1 MNIGDL
7 VRMNQQ
13 IPEYAA
19 AMGNTVGLVVRIYEP
34 ITVPA
39 LLEVQWPAGEA
50 ESLYTDELELVSKN
64 QR

>member
-13 IPEYAA
+13 IPEYAE

-34 ITVPA
+34 ITNPA
-39 LLEVQWPAGEA
+39 LLEVQWPHGEA
-50 ESLYTDELELVSKN
+50 EGLYTDELELVSKK
-64 QR
+64 QC

>member
-1 MNIGDL
+1 MKIGDL

-13 IPEYAA
+13 IPEYAK

-34 ITVPA
+34 ITIPA
-39 LLEVQWPAGEA
+39 LLSIQWPDGEA
-50 ESLYTDELELVSKN
+50 EGLYTDELELVSKN